1 MIKIDWELL
10 DDTTAKAVAA
20 PRRRMNHNFHQH
32 FSDTMQRML
41 NAIEPGSYIRPHKHE
56 DPDKREAFFV
66 LRGRIV
72 VVEFEDDGT
81 VADHILLDPAKGT
94 YGSEIAEKRFHCLIA
109 LDPGSMIY
117 EVKDGPY
124 APLNDKNFA
133 VWAPEEG
140 SEGVR
145 EYMQGILSSLGYPLP
160 HPTI

>member
-1 MIKIDWELL
+1 MIKIDRELL

-20 PRRRMNHNFHQH
+20 PRRRMNYNFHRH
-32 FSDTMQRML
+32 FDDTLQRML
-41 NAIEPGSYIRPHKHE
+41 NAIEPGSYIRPHNHE

-72 VVEFEDDGT
+72 VVEFEEDGT
-81 VADHILLDPAKGT
+81 IADHILLDPSVGK
-94 YGSEIAEKRFHCLIA
+94 YGAEIAEKRFHCLIS

-133 VWAPEEG
+133 RWAPAEG
-140 SEGVR
+140 SEGVP
-145 EYMQGILSSLGYPLP
+145 EYMAGLLKSLGINP
-160 HPTI
+160 